1 MRIRI
6 RHQTDYAYSAP
17 IRASIQYL
25 RMTPRSGATQAVQ
38 EWRVTA
44 PGSLSR
50 WTDHLGNDC
59 HTLVHELPAGI
70 ISIVAG
76 GVVET
81 FDTHG
86 VVPFEPG
93 GVPVQAFLRET
104 GYTVLDGRLR
114 DFAGGYRDAAA
125 RGRLDALHELMMGV
139 AKEVEYR
146 EGETHVHTTAAEAFK
161 DGYGVCQDHAHV
173 FIAACRVLGIPAR
186 YVSGFLLSATAETHS
201 AGHAWAE
208 AEVPDLGWVSFDA
221 ANGSSATEAYVR
233 IAVGADYA
241 AAGPIRGLRRGG
253 GEEDM
258 DVTILVQGAQ

>member
-25 RMTPRSGATQAVQ
+25 RMTPRSGASQAVQ
-38 EWRVTA
+38 DWRVSA
-44 PGSLSR
+44 PGILTR

-59 HTLVHELPAGI
+59 HTLVLERPVGL
-70 ISIVAG
+70 ISIVAA

-81 FDTHG
+81 FETHG
-86 VVPFEPG
+86 VMPLEPG

-104 GYTVLDGRLR
+104 GYTRLDGRLR
-114 DFAGGYRDAAA
+114 DFAEGF
-125 RGRLDALHELMMGV
+125 RGTAERARLDALHELMTGV
-139 AKEVEYR
+139 AKAVEYR
-146 EGETHVHTTAAEAFK
+146 EGETHVHTTAAEALK

-173 FIAACRVLGIPAR
+173 FIAACRVLGVPAR
-186 YVSGFLLSATAETHS
+186 YVSGFLWSAAAESHS

-208 AEVPDLGWVSFDA
+208 ALVPDLGWVSLDP
-221 ANGSSATEAYVR
+221 ANGCSATEAYVR
-233 IAVGADYA
+233 VAVGADYA

-258 DVTILVQGAQ
+258 DVAIVVEGAQ